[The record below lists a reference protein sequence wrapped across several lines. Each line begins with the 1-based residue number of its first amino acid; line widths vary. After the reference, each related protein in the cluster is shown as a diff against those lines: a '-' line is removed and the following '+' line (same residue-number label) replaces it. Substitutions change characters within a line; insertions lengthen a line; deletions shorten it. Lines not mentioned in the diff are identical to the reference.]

1 MATSLIEDWFSI
13 SFSSQGLV
21 NIRTFF
27 FAENT
32 YKMIVGGKLEVY
44 SYLST
49 KSNLFKTD

>member
-21 NIRTFF
+21 NIQTFFF

-49 KSNLFKTD
+49 KSN

>member
-1 MATSLIEDWFSI
+1 VATSPIEGFPFLSQVRVWLIYKH
-13 SFSSQGLV
+13 
-21 NIRTFF
+21 F

-49 KSNLFKTD
+49 KSNLFKPD